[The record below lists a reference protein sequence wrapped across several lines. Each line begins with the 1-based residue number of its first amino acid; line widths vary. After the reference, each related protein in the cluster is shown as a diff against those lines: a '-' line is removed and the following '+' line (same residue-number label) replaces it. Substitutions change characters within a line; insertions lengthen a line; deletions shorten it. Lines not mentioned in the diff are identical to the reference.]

1 MRPTRSKRR
10 PVRLCRPQVS
20 EPRTAEAPAAPAQD
34 AQCGTQVLLALVA
47 GQIGLHAA
55 MAGVRLAA
63 PLLALRDGHGALA
76 VGLLMA
82 LYAAAPALLSMP
94 AGRLAD
100 RHGYHRPVAIAIGL
114 SLLGAVLALAAAIVA
129 PATRLA
135 LLGLSAV
142 AVGCGANLGLIAI
155 QRTAGLAARSGAQR
169 VRMFS
174 WLSVAPSLSNA
185 IGPVL
190 AGVLIDRAGFAAAFA
205 AMLALPLLTGLCMRW
220 VPREP
225 ASPTAAAA
233 PAAASGLALL
243 ATPGLKRLLGVNWLI
258 SASWDVHQFVVPILG
273 FERGFSGATIGLILG
288 SFTLAVTAVRL
299 AMPLAAHRIAEVA
312 VLRAAMIATAS
323 VFALYP
329 LVRTPWLMA
338 TCAGLLGLALGAV
351 QPMML
356 AMLHRLSPAGR
367 HGELIAMRAMI
378 MNASSTVMPLAFGAA
393 GSVIGAAAL
402 FWLMGAAVAAG
413 SWPARRLRAAA
424 SAPD

>member
-1 MRPTRSKRR
+1 MSG
-10 PVRLCRPQVS
+10 
-20 EPRTAEAPAAPAQD
+20 APGEAAPRAVVAPD
-34 AQCGTQVLLALVA
+34 AARPGRVLLALVA
-47 GQIGLHAA
+47 GQVGLHAT

-63 PLLALRDGHGALA
+63 PLLALRDGHGTLS

-100 RHGYHRPVAIAIGL
+100 RRGYHLPVRIAVGL
-114 SLLGAVLALAAAIVA
+114 SLLGAALALAAAVA
-129 PATRLA
+129 SPAWRLA

-155 QRTAGLAARSGAQR
+155 QRTAGLIARSGAER

-190 AGVLIDRAGFAAAFA
+190 AGVVIDRGGFAAAFA
-205 AMLALPLLTGLCMRW
+205 AILALPLLTASCMRW
-220 VPREP
+220 VPSEP
-225 ASPTAAAA
+225 RRQASTAAAG
-233 PAAASGLALL
+233 AAGGLALL
-243 ATPGLKRLLGVNWLI
+243 ATPGLKRLLGVNWLV

-273 FERGFSGATIGLILG
+273 FERGFSGTTIGLILG

-299 AMPLAAHRIAEVA
+299 LMPLWAHRVDEVA
-312 VLRAAMIATAS
+312 VLRTALIGSAS
-323 VFALYP
+323 VLALYP
-329 LVRTPWLMA
+329 LVHTPWLMVG
-338 TCAGLLGLALGAV
+338 CAGLLGLALGSV

-378 MNASSTVMPLAFGAA
+378 MNASSTAMPLVFGAA
-393 GSVIGAAAL
+393 GSALGAAAL

-413 SWPARRLRAAA
+413 SWPARRLRVAQI
-424 SAPD
+424 APE

>member
-1 MRPTRSKRR
+1 MLRR
-10 PVRLCRPQVS
+10 QRRVS
-20 EPRTAEAPAAPAQD
+20 EPPPAEAQAASATASD
-34 AQCGTQVLLALVA
+34 AREPGRGATQAARVLLALVA
-47 GQIGLHAA
+47 GQVGLHAA

-63 PLLALRDGHGALA
+63 PLLVLREGHGAFS
-76 VGLLMA
+76 VGWLLA

-100 RHGYHRPVAIAIGL
+100 RHGYHRPVRIAVVL
-114 SLLGAVLALAAAIVA
+114 SLLGAALALAAALA
-129 PATRLA
+129 SPALRLA

-155 QRTAGLAARSGAQR
+155 QRTAGLIARSSAER

-185 IGPVL
+185 VGPVL
-190 AGVLIDRAGFAAAFA
+190 AGVLIDRGGFAAAFA
-205 AMLALPLLTGLCMRW
+205 AMLALPLLTAGCMRW

-225 ASPTAAAA
+225 PREGAAAA
-233 PAAASGLALL
+233 VTAAGSLALL

-273 FERGFSGATIGLILG
+273 FERGFSGTTIGLILG
-288 SFTLAVTAVRL
+288 SFTLAVTTVRL
-299 AMPLAAHRIAEVA
+299 LMPLWAHRIAEVA
-312 VLRAAMIATAS
+312 VLRAAMVGTAI

-329 LVRTPWLMA
+329 LVRTPWWMVGCA
-338 TCAGLLGLALGAV
+338 TLLGLSLGSV

-356 AMLHRLSPAGR
+356 AMLHRLSPPGR

-378 MNASSTVMPLAFGAA
+378 MNASSTAMPLVFGAA
-393 GSVIGAAAL
+393 SSALGAAAL
-402 FWLMGAAVAAG
+402 FWLIGAAVAAG
-413 SWPARRLRAAA
+413 SWPARRLRT
-424 SAPD
+424 APTGAN

>member
-1 MRPTRSKRR
+1 
-10 PVRLCRPQVS
+10 VS
-20 EPRTAEAPAAPAQD
+20 EPQPAGSRPAEPPRAPGAPAAPAAPEQD
-34 AQCGTQVLLALVA
+34 AARAGRVLLALVA

-63 PLLALRDGHGALA
+63 PLLALRDGHGAFS

-100 RHGYHRPVAIAIGL
+100 RHGYHRPVRIAVGL
-114 SLLGAVLALAAAIVA
+114 SLLGAALALAAAAAGPA
-129 PATRLA
+129 PRLA
-135 LLGLSAV
+135 LLGLSAA
-142 AVGCGANLGLIAI
+142 AVGSGANLGLIAI
-155 QRTAGLAARSGAQR
+155 QRTAGLSARSSAER

-190 AGVLIDRAGFAAAFA
+190 AGVLIDRGGFAAAFA
-205 AMLALPLLTGLCMRW
+205 AMLALPLLTAACMRW

-225 ASPTAAAA
+225 PRQGGPAAL
-233 PAAASGLALL
+233 AAASGVALL
-243 ATPGLKRLLGVNWLI
+243 ATPGLKRLLGVNWLM

-273 FERGFSGATIGLILG
+273 FERGFSGTTIGLILG

-299 AMPLAAHRIAEVA
+299 LMPLWAHRVAEVS
-312 VLRAAMIATAS
+312 VLRAAMAGTAS

-329 LVRTPWLMA
+329 LVHTPWLMVACA
-338 TCAGLLGLALGAV
+338 TLLGLTLGSV

-378 MNASSTVMPLAFGAA
+378 MNASSTAMPLLFGAA
-393 GSVIGAAAL
+393 GSAFGAAAL
-402 FWLMGAAVAAG
+402 FWLIGAAVAAG
-413 SWPARRLRAAA
+413 SWPARRLRAAT
-424 SAPD
+424 SRSD